1 MNLFIC
7 LNMSEFILN
16 GCEKCEGCKN
26 DCCFN
31 RRDCGD
37 THIFNNLTRE
47 ELRYLMDNKR
57 QIKFRP
63 GETVIKQNTP
73 LTHLIC
79 IRSGIAKVVSEGPK
93 GKNLILHIIKENNI
107 FTGGGAIVD
116 DFRHFTVAAVTDV
129 DCCFID
135 TSKLFT
141 LLTKNSTFAVAL
153 LKHCNSQHLKMLST
167 LINLTHK
174 YMPGRV
180 ADTLLYLKN
189 QVFVTNPYKFI
200 FTKQEL
206 ADMSGMTKESFIRS
220 LKELEESGIIR
231 QSRNTMEI
239 IREGELTEISRNG

>member
-1 MNLFIC
+1 
-7 LNMSEFILN
+7 MSEYLPVD

-37 THIFNNLTRE
+37 SHIFNHLTKDD
-47 ELRYLMDNKR
+47 LHFLMKSKR

-63 GETVIKQNTP
+63 GETVLKQNTP
-73 LTHLIC
+73 LTHIIC
-79 IRSGIAKVVSEGPK
+79 IRSGLAKVVSEGPK
-93 GKNLILHIIKENNI
+93 GKNLILQIIKENNI
-107 FTGGGAIVD
+107 FTGGGAIIN
-116 DFRHFTVAAVTDV
+116 DFRHFSVIAVTDL

-135 TSKLFT
+135 TTKLFE
-141 LLTKNSTFAVAL
+141 LLTVNSSFAIEL
-153 LKHCNSQHLKMLST
+153 LKHCNTQHLKMLGT

-189 QVFVTNPYKFI
+189 QVFSSNPYRFV

-206 ADMSGMTKESFIRS
+206 ADMSGMTKESFIRN

-231 QSRNTMEI
+231 HSRNVMEI
-239 IREGELTEISRNG
+239 IKEEDLAEISKVG